1 MSEQMTSEEIQVVAF
16 TIILHSGN
24 ARTNI
29 HQAFKAMREGDFEQ
43 SAAKLEEAK
52 EEVVKAHNS
61 QTDLLHA
68 YAGGTKIDM
77 EIIMVHA
84 QDHLMTTMTL
94 QEVAEEM
101 SYLYQQNQQILKKI
115 AN

>member
-1 MSEQMTSEEIQVVAF
+1 MSEQMTSEEIQVIAF

-29 HQAFKAMREGDFEQ
+29 HQAFKAMRENDFEQ
-43 SAAKLEEAK
+43 ANTFLQEAK

-61 QTDLLHA
+61 QTELLHS
-68 YAGGTKIDM
+68 YAGGTKIEM

-101 SYLYQQNQQILKKI
+101 SHLYKQNHEILAKI
-115 AN
+115 AQ